1 MKFAKIIFI
10 IFALFPFYLSAETAE
25 EQGLRIAK
33 ASYENGRGFT
43 DMVSD
48 QLMILIDPKGNE
60 VTREVS
66 GKTLENLD
74 PNDGDSLTYFKTPK
88 DVEGQLCCHIHIS
101 DDDDQWL
108 YLPALGRVKRI
119 SSSNKSGAFMGSE
132 VAFEDFSGT
141 DYRKYEWK
149 FLGEEM
155 ENNETFYKLGLIL
168 IMKIQDIQK
177 EFHLLII

>member
-1 MKFAKIIFI
+1 MRYTKILILALI
-10 IFALFPFYLSAETAE
+10 LFPFSIQADTAE
-25 EQGLRIAK
+25 EVGLKIAK
-33 ASYENGRGFT
+33 AAYENGRGFT

-48 QLMILIDPKGNE
+48 QLMILIDPKGKE
-60 VTREVS
+60 VIREVS

-74 PNDGDSLTYFKTPK
+74 PEDGDKSITFFKTPK
-88 DVEGQLCCHIHIS
+88 DVEGTVMLSHTHIS

-141 DYRKYEWK
+141 DYRKYDWK
-149 FLGEEM
+149 
-155 ENNETFYKLGLIL
+155 Y
-168 IMKIQDIQK
+168 
-177 EFHLLII
+177 